1 MTHFGV
7 VLVHNSPKYGP
18 ILLKFLPEAVLK
30 DAKSVFEESLKYPN
44 FDRNERL
51 DFEPNLPSEDGRN
64 HGK

>member
-7 VLVHNSPKYGP
+7 VLVHNSPKYGS

-30 DAKSVFEESLKYPN
+30 DEKSVFEESLKNPN

>member
-7 VLVHNSPKYGP
+7 VLVHNSPKYGS

-30 DAKSVFEESLKYPN
+30 DEKSVFEESLRNPN

>member
-7 VLVHNSPKYGP
+7 VLVHNSPKYGS

-30 DAKSVFEESLKYPN
+30 DEKSVFEESLKNPN
-44 FDRNERL
+44 FHRNERL